1 MYNKSLI
8 SVWKGFVM
16 SKILFIIIVVS
27 FLDTFIQLPIITPY
41 AMDLGASHLLAG
53 SIVAI
58 YSLTNMV
65 GNIFGGHWIDRYGR
79 KRLLLIGMFFVA
91 IILLFYPL
99 AQNGW
104 QLFAIRFFHGL
115 AGGVLIPAA
124 FAYVGDI
131 SKAKTRGRTM
141 AFTGAGIGIA
151 AITGPAIGGAM
162 AARSQVEY
170 VFIFVSILFFISSFL
185 IIKFIK
191 ESYVSTEKGK
201 FDLNE
206 FMPLLKHPLVL
217 QASLAAFA
225 LMISNGTLAF
235 ALPLKVAEMGLTSE
249 TTGMMLSVYGVVALI
264 IFLTPLNRIYDSLS
278 SVHLTV
284 VGIMIIG
291 SVHVMLN
298 IISVFW
304 ISMLLM
310 VVYGI
315 GFALVFPSMN
325 KIVANASSKV
335 DRGKAYGIFYA
346 FFSLGAVSGSFVS
359 GATAETLGLPFLSSA
374 ITMITVAIILFIIS
388 KKHPENA

>member
-1 MYNKSLI
+1 MNR
-8 SVWKGFVM
+8 
-16 SKILFIIIVVS
+16 ILFIVIVVS

-41 AMDLGASHLLAG
+41 ALELGASELLAG

-79 KRLLLIGMFFVA
+79 KRLLFMGMGLVA

-99 AQNGW
+99 AQNAW
-104 QLFAIRFFHGL
+104 HLFIVRFFHGL
-115 AGGVLIPAA
+115 AGGILIPAA

-131 SKAKTRGRTM
+131 SKAKTRGKSM

-151 AITGPAIGGAM
+151 AIVGPAIGGAM
-162 AARSQVEY
+162 AARAQVEY
-170 VFIFVSILFFISSFL
+170 VFIFVSILFIISTFL
-185 IIKFIK
+185 VYKFIE

-201 FDLNE
+201 FNWKE

-235 ALPLKVAEMGLTSE
+235 ALPLKVEEMGLDSQ
-249 TTGMMLSVYGVVALI
+249 TTGMMLSTYGIVALI
-264 IFLTPLNRIYDSLS
+264 IFLTPINRIYDKLSSLS
-278 SVHLTV
+278 LVI

-291 SVHVMLN
+291 SVHIILN
-298 IISVFW
+298 ISTIFW
-304 ISMLLM
+304 LNMLLM
-310 VVYGI
+310 VIYGI
-315 GFALVFPSMN
+315 GFAFVFPSMN
-325 KIVANASSKV
+325 KIVAEASSKT

-346 FFSLGAVSGSFVS
+346 FFSVGAILGSFVS
-359 GATAETLGLPFLSSA
+359 GATADTFGLPFLSSA
-374 ITMITVAIILFIIS
+374 ITMMAVGVVLIVIA
-388 KKHPENA
+388 KRYRKQQQ